1 MKKQIVLVRTKCDN
15 WNPDHAKTI
24 EEELANDLQQARKY
38 YPACDK
44 VIGIG
49 KGTYENIRPELQ

>member
-15 WNPDHAKTI
+15 WNSDHQKTI
-24 EEELANDLQQARKY
+24 EEELANDLQQARQY

-49 KGTYENIRPELQ
+49 RGTYEKIRPELQ